1 MANFNTHV
9 SVAFLSSGSTALLAI
24 NNQLI
29 NWVEAPWFIF
39 LGTVGG
45 LLPDIDSDNS
55 KQVKIVFFLLAIM
68 STFTLLTEGSILQ
81 GIPSLLPSSKAICHV
96 TTYEFS
102 SLLSDLSNQ
111 CLPYSLILITFSVF
125 AFVRYILFSLF
136 KSLTV
141 HRGVFHSLLAAV
153 FFAFLTTC
161 ICYYFLKQEALSSWL
176 SGLFVCI
183 GFIIH
188 LLLDELY
195 SVDLSNAKIKRS
207 FGTAFKVYG
216 YQSTFSSI
224 FMLLCTLYL
233 YDLAPSTTSFINA
246 LQAAIISPK
255 TNIATVEKKNNEITW
270 IKYLQANLKENS
282 QPRAQTIQSK

>member
-9 SVAFLSSGSTALLAI
+9 SVAFLGSAGTALLAI
-24 NNQLI
+24 NKQLI
-29 NWVEAPWFIF
+29 NWPEAPWLIF
-39 LGTVGG
+39 LGTIGG

-55 KQVKIVFFLLAIM
+55 KQVKVVFFLLAIM
-68 STFTLLTEGSILQ
+68 STLTLLTEGSILQ
-81 GIPSLLPSSKAICHV
+81 GIPSLLPSSKAICHA
-96 TTYEFS
+96 TEYEFS

-111 CLPYSLILITFSVF
+111 CLPYSLILITLSAF

-141 HRGVFHSLLAAV
+141 HRGVFHSLLAAA

-176 SGLFVCI
+176 SGMFVCI

-195 SVDLSNAKIKRS
+195 SVDLSNSKIKRS
-207 FGTAFKVYG
+207 FGTAFKLYG
-216 YQSTFSSI
+216 YQSIFSSLL
-224 FMLLCTLYL
+224 MLLCTLYL
-233 YDLAPSTTSFINA
+233 YTVTPSITPFINS
-246 LQAAIISPK
+246 LQQASHSQQRKIASIENISRQLSW
-255 TNIATVEKKNNEITW
+255 IT
-270 IKYLQANLKENS
+270 YLQSNLKEKN
-282 QPRAQTIQSK
+282 QTEAKSIQSK

>member
-9 SVAFLSSGSTALLAI
+9 SVAFLGSGGTALLAI
-24 NNQLI
+24 NSHLI
-29 NWVEAPWFIF
+29 NWLEAPWLIF
-39 LGTVGG
+39 LGTIGG

-55 KQVKIVFFLLAIM
+55 KQVKVVFFLLAVM
-68 STFTLLTEGSILQ
+68 STLTLLTEGSILL
-81 GIPSLLPSSKAICHV
+81 GIPSLLPSSKAICHA
-96 TTYEFS
+96 TAYEFS

-111 CLPYSLILITFSVF
+111 CLPYSLILITLSAF

-161 ICYYFLKQEALSSWL
+161 ICYYFLKQEILSSWL

-216 YQSTFSSI
+216 YQSAFSSI
-224 FMLLCTLYL
+224 LMLLCTIYL
-233 YDLAPSTTSFINA
+233 YTVAPSITSFINA
-246 LQAAIISPK
+246 LQIASNSQKTKISSIENHK
-255 TNIATVEKKNNEITW
+255 AEISW
-270 IKYLQANLKENS
+270 INYLQSNLKENS
-282 QPRAQTIQSK
+282 QPKAQ